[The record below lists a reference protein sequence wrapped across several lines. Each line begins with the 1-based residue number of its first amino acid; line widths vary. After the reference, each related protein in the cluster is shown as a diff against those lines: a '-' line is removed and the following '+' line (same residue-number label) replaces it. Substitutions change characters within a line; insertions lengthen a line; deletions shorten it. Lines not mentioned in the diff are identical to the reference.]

1 VPAGIAPSDDP
12 SLSAPSA
19 LVSIHRPLGVAIL
32 ILVVV
37 RFINRRLNPPPVPV
51 AMSRAERLAAT
62 GSEWTLYGLLR
73 DGRLSR

>member
-1 VPAGIAPSDDP
+1 LVPSDDP
-12 SLSAPSA
+12 SLSVPSA

-37 RFINRRLNPPPVPV
+37 RFIHRRLNPPLPVPV
-51 AMSRAERLAAT
+51 AMSRAESLAAT

-73 DGRLSR
+73 DGQPSR